1 MRTTSKL
8 SKFSV
13 IYLFLLFTPI
23 VSNAQD
29 NIAWINFSWK
39 SGVSNGK
46 LLEKSAMIIP
56 MRINDIPYAFD
67 AQFDLGAVSTMI
79 YGNTFA
85 PYLAQDPALQ
95 KQINSDKTV
104 MIEGKTYPYFEG
116 ISIYLDKVEFP
127 NQSVALF
134 KDFGDVMTADSIDTP
149 TTKHIGTVAADFFN
163 TKILVIDYVNQRLCS
178 IEELPAE
185 WTENIDL
192 VDIEY
197 IEGNNWIILPLQV
210 GDNVHKV
217 VFDTGSSLF
226 PLVSSASKIAQIS
239 DVSKFADSMIVSS
252 WGVEETVYG
261 YTPEVNISLGGNK
274 FAPLPVYT
282 SQGLDDET
290 LDAAGFWGIVGNR
303 YFLNNVIVI
312 DYKNKKFGILNNLPL
327 RNKAVCSYT
336 PDFAPFCI

>member
-8 SKFSV
+8 GKFSV
-13 IYLFLLFTPI
+13 IYLLLFAPI
-23 VSNAQD
+23 ASNAQD
-29 NIAWINFSWK
+29 NMPWINFSWK
-39 SGVSNGK
+39 SEVSNGK
-46 LLEKSAMIIP
+46 LLEKAAMILP
-56 MRINDIPYAFD
+56 MRINNTPYAFD

-85 PYLAQDPALQ
+85 PYLAEDPVLQ
-95 KQINSDKTV
+95 KQINSKKTV
-104 MIEGKTYPYFEG
+104 MIEGKTCPYFEG
-116 ISIYLDKVEFP
+116 LSIYLDNVEFP

-134 KDFGDVMTADSIDTP
+134 KDFGDVMTIDSIHTP

-163 TKILVIDYVNQRLCS
+163 TKILVIDFLNQKLCS

-185 WTENIDL
+185 WTKNINL

-210 GDNVHKV
+210 GDTVRKV

-226 PLVSSASKIAQIS
+226 PLVSSHSKIAQIS
-239 DVSKFADSMIVSS
+239 DVNKIADSTTVLS

-261 YTPEVNISLGGNK
+261 YTPKVNISLGTTK
-274 FAPLPVYT
+274 FIPLPVYT
-282 SQGLDDET
+282 SQGLDDES

-303 YFLNNVIVI
+303 YFLNNVIII
-312 DYKNKKFGILNNLPL
+312 DYKNKKFGIL
-327 RNKAVCSYT
+327 
-336 PDFAPFCI
+336 